1 MADESVLTAALKDIL
16 AFSEAAG
23 DDRLDPDWAVQTR
36 EEIGT
41 HLASPSPD
49 GMARVRD
56 QLTALA
62 DEEAARGA
70 SEAAVEAFAPF
81 GARNAEVPG

>member
-1 MADESVLTAALKDIL
+1 
-16 AFSEAAG
+16 
-23 DDRLDPDWAVQTR
+23 
-36 EEIGT
+36 
-41 HLASPSPD
+41 
-49 GMARVRD
+49 MARVRD

-81 GARNAEVPG
+81 GARNAEVSGQAMLPRTRVVVTTPKGRDQAPRQAEALRQNGTWAAGSSPT